1 MATSVKDSRWTR
13 IACLVLCVSLI
24 AVALTGCGAG
34 APRVD
39 WTVSITGE
47 VANPL
52 ALDYG
57 TLVQMEQT
65 ELDDVLMQKSL
76 GEDEITSWSGVAID
90 TIFEQAGVGDYT
102 TATVTAADGYAIEV
116 TRDELEGAIIAL
128 KLNGEW
134 ITRAEPDKGPI
145 RLVTPETPANRWVFQ
160 VQEIEVNP

>member
-1 MATSVKDSRWTR
+1 MAMSGKDHRWTR
-13 IACLVLCVSLI
+13 IACLVLWISLI
-24 AVALTGCGAG
+24 TAALTGCGAG

-39 WTVSITGE
+39 WTVNITGD

-65 ELDDVLMQKSL
+65 ELRDILMQKSL
-76 GEDEITSWSGVAID
+76 GEDEITSWSGVAIE
-90 TIFEQAGVGDYT
+90 TIFERAGVGDYT

-116 TRDELEGAIIAL
+116 TKDELEGGIVAL

-134 ITRAEPDKGPI
+134 ITRAEPDKGPV

-160 VQEIEVNP
+160 ITEIRVNE

>member
-1 MATSVKDSRWTR
+1 MATSVKDSRSTR